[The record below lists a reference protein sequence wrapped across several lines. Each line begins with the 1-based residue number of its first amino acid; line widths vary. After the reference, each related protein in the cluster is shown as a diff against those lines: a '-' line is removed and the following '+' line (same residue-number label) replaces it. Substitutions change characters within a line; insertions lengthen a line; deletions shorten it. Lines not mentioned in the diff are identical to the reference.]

1 MISLLRIAESY
12 GTEGQY
18 YDIGKDFSSFRRMID
33 GADQQI
39 RHQYEKAISAK
50 LVGKRVRAYASRGYK
65 QYVKTYEF
73 DISRITLDDYYDN
86 FVVVAH
92 DSTTPKPKEYFLKP
106 GFKVQILGPAT
117 GQPSPEKGGDPR
129 FQRKKE
135 AGPTTVQPG
144 QNPQAAQSQP
154 MALAPV
160 GRTPQET
167 PMKEGQHDGM
177 YDAYGVEQISED
189 LKNWL
194 PEILLKPK
202 TALREFV
209 KGLGWTKDID
219 ERTKVAMY
227 DLRIPGNMVK
237 PSVNQETIK
246 KLLEKAALAP
256 VIGEERGKTQ
266 VKYELIK
273 IDPDKKKSE
282 WNLRIKK
289 VISKV

>member
-1 MISLLRIAESY
+1 MISLTRIVESY

-18 YDIGKDFSSFRRMID
+18 YDIGKDYSAFRRMID

-39 RHQYEKAISAK
+39 RQQYEKAISSK

-73 DISRITLDDYYDN
+73 DVARITLDDYYDN

-106 GFKVQILGPAT
+106 GFKIQILGPAT

-129 FQRKKE
+129 FQKKKE
-135 AGPTTVQPG
+135 AVPTTVQPG
-144 QNPQAAQSQP
+144 QNPQMAQFQP

-160 GRTPQET
+160 GQTPQET
-167 PMKEGQHDGM
+167 PMKEGQHDGL
-177 YDAYGVEQISED
+177 YDAYGVEEISED
-189 LKNWL
+189 LKTWL
-194 PEILLKPK
+194 PEILLKPN

-209 KGLGWTKDID
+209 KGLGWKKDID
-219 ERTKVAMY
+219 DKTKVSMY

-237 PSVNQETIK
+237 PNVNQETIK

-256 VIGEERGKTQ
+256 VIGEDSGKVH
-266 VKYELIK
+266 VKYEMVKL
-273 IDPDKKKSE
+273 DPDKKKSE